1 MKTRTVLYLLA
12 AIVLCG
18 AAGSASAQEIDVG
31 GGYGYA
37 SIQHEFDRKNY
48 QGFWIDTSVY
58 AWQHVGIVGEFDR
71 LVWSQT
77 YNAFA
82 NETHRKYG
90 YLGGVRLT
98 SARSRTASAFV
109 DAVAGVVHNH
119 TTLFVEV
126 PTEISSSVFA
136 IRFGGGTDV
145 RVARSLSVRAS
156 GGVRIDGPQ
165 YSIAW
170 SSPEWRLQAG
180 AVYTFGR

>member
-1 MKTRTVLYLLA
+1 MKTRTVLSLLA
-12 AIVLCG
+12 AIVLSG
-18 AAGSASAQEIDVG
+18 AGVSASAQEIDLG

-58 AWQHVGIVGEFDR
+58 AWQHLGIVGEFDR

-77 YNAFA
+77 YNAFV

-90 YLGGVRLT
+90 YLGGVRFT

-109 DAVAGVVHNH
+109 DALAGVAHDH
-119 TTLFVEV
+119 TTLFVGV

-136 IRFGGGTDV
+136 LQFGGGGDV
-145 RVARSLSVRAS
+145 RIARALFIRTS
-156 GGVRIDGPQ
+156 GGIRIDGPQ

-170 SSPEWRLQAG
+170 NSPEWRLQVG